1 MVLQVHHVELLLL
14 PERPK
19 LVLPLLSFVQGPLP
33 RLLELGSTGAS
44 ILNVEGLNL
53 EVCLVNN
60 SLVVDVVGT
69 GRGAI
74 ILMPVKCR
82 NMQDGAHCKGVLH
95 LVLLG
100 VLQDNPVQTLDG
112 VEDILR
118 DQLCSLVHGVLVVVQ
133 LGCVPHIIQASH
145 EKGVDWQGVPHVGSL
160 PSLL

>member
-1 MVLQVHHVELLLL
+1 MTRSAGTWQ
-14 PERPK
+14 
-19 LVLPLLSFVQGPLP
+19 LVLPLLPLVQGPLP
-33 RLLELGSTGAS
+33 RLVELGNTGAP

-74 ILMPVKCR
+74 ILMPVESRDMRYC
-82 NMQDGAHCKGVLH
+82 AHNKRVLH
-95 LVLLG
+95 LVVLG

-118 DQLCSLVHGVLVVVQ
+118 DQLCSLVHGVLVAVQ
-133 LGCVPHIIQASH
+133 LGCVPHVIQTSH
-145 EKGVDWQGVPHVGSL
+145 
-160 PSLL
+160 